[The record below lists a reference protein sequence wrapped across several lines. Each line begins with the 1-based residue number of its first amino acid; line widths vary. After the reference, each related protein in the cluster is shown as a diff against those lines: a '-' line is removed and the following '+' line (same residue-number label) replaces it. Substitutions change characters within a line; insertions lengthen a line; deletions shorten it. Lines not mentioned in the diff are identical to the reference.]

1 VNPTKTTIL
10 ERLRSIGGPLEPLVA
25 VCERY
30 LRYCSAVDLDGT
42 LMIGHQPWKGP
53 AVYAVRIFPPARK
66 SWFSKYSSIH
76 GLKLPADYKTILSA
90 ANGVHVLGLSLYG
103 IPPSMMTTPPLLD
116 RSQAQCLDIG
126 SANAHWKTEFTGQ
139 KERFHFGG
147 RHYSDTQNS
156 GYFSDRR
163 GNIIAV
169 LKTGEV
175 VGEWSDFRSFL
186 TDELLATEGYEVSQ
200 TPNEWW
206 H

>member
-1 VNPTKTTIL
+1 MNPAKTTIL
-10 ERLRSIGGPLEPLVA
+10 EHLRSIGGPLEPLVA

-30 LRYCSAVDLDGT
+30 LHYCSAIDLDGT

-53 AVYAVRIFPPARK
+53 EVYAVRIFPPARK
-66 SWFSKYSSIH
+66 SWFSKYSSMH
-76 GLKLPADYKTILSA
+76 GLKLPTDYKTILSA

-103 IPPSMMTTPPLLD
+103 IPLSMVTTPPLLD
-116 RSQAQCLDIG
+116 RSRAQCLDIG
-126 SANAHWKTEFTGQ
+126 SANAHWKAGFPGQ

-147 RHYSDTQNS
+147 RLYSDTQNL
-156 GYFSDRR
+156 GYFSDRQ
-163 GNIIAV
+163 GKILAV